1 MTSILDAIVYLFI
14 NAFDT
19 YLMYLFMRLFFK
31 NDFISKKAAV
41 FVYSLYYV
49 VSTLVYALFSFVF
62 LNMISSIIVTFIVTL
77 CYRSKISKKIIVTL
91 LNYATMN
98 ICEGVVA
105 AAIGLGGV
113 DVFEISHY
121 GDSFCLIAVE
131 LLDFAVIK
139 IIGKFQN
146 LNSNAPI
153 PHTFSIIAILVPC
166 VSVLFE
172 ILLFM
177 QKNVSDL
184 VYALSLI
191 CVVSLNFLLIY
202 LYDSIS
208 KLFDK
213 KIETEMAKQETKY
226 YHKQAE
232 LIQNNSQKIKQ
243 LRHDMKNYTIALS
256 ELIKNNENEKA
267 LKYISSVSGILEP
280 AKIYCNTGILSIDS
294 IVNYKFTRA
303 EEIGISVDSEIT
315 IPNNLNLN
323 SNDLVAIL
331 GNLLDNA
338 IEASSKAENKYIKF
352 RTSYDRGTVLIVLTN
367 SYNGEL
373 NFEGKSYKTTKE
385 DNKAIHGIGLK
396 SIKSAVE
403 KYNGAMKVTHTDT
416 EFSVR
421 ILLFN

>member
-121 GDSFCLIAVE
+121 GDSFCPIAVA

-191 CVVSLNFLLIY
+191 CVIILNFTIFY
-202 LYDSIS
+202 LYDSFT
-208 KLFDK
+208 KAFDE
-213 KIETEMAKQETKY
+213 KIQMEMIKQEIEY
-226 YHKQAE
+226 YHKQAD
-232 LIQNNSQKIKQ
+232 LIQESSEGIKQ
-243 LRHDMKNYTIALS
+243 IRHDMKNHIIVIE
-256 ELIKNNENEKA
+256 ELAKIQDNDKI
-267 LKYISSVSGILEP
+267 LDYISNLYDKLGQ
-280 AKIYCNTGILSIDS
+280 AKVFSDTGIIAIDS
-294 IVNYKFTRA
+294 VLNYKLTQA
-303 EEIGISVDSEIT
+303 EKKGIDVTSEIT
-315 IPNNLNLN
+315 IPNNLEFQ
-323 SNDLVAIL
+323 SNDFVAIL

-338 IEASSKAENKYIKF
+338 IEATSKLNDNKYIKLHIK
-352 RTSYDRGTVLIVLTN
+352 YNKGTVFIAVKNSFDGKLNIVGN
-367 SYNGEL
+367 E
-373 NFEGKSYKTTKE
+373 YKTTK
-385 DNKAIHGIGLK
+385 DSDSLHGIGMK
-396 SIKSAVE
+396 SIETTIKQ
-403 KYNGAMKVTHTDT
+403 YNGEMKVSHTNN
-416 EFSVR
+416 EFFVKIIIFS
-421 ILLFN
+421 

>member
-1 MTSILDAIVYLFI
+1 M
-14 NAFDT
+14 
-19 YLMYLFMRLFFK
+19 
-31 NDFISKKAAV
+31 
-41 FVYSLYYV
+41 
-49 VSTLVYALFSFVF
+49 
-62 LNMISSIIVTFIVTL
+62 
-77 CYRSKISKKIIVTL
+77 
-91 LNYATMN
+91 
-98 ICEGVVA
+98 
-105 AAIGLGGV
+105 
-113 DVFEISHY
+113 
-121 GDSFCLIAVE
+121 
-131 LLDFAVIK
+131 
-139 IIGKFQN
+139 
-146 LNSNAPI
+146 
-153 PHTFSIIAILVPC
+153 
-166 VSVLFE
+166 
-172 ILLFM
+172 
-177 QKNVSDL
+177 
-184 VYALSLI
+184 
-191 CVVSLNFLLIY
+191 
-202 LYDSIS
+202 
-208 KLFDK
+208 
-213 KIETEMAKQETKY
+213 
-226 YHKQAE
+226 
-232 LIQNNSQKIKQ
+232 
-243 LRHDMKNYTIALS
+243 
-256 ELIKNNENEKA
+256 
-267 LKYISSVSGILEP
+267 
-280 AKIYCNTGILSIDS
+280 SIDS

>member
-31 NDFISKKAAV
+31 NDFISKKAAF

-62 LNMISSIIVTFIVTL
+62 LNMISSLIVTFIVTL

-98 ICEGVVA
+98 ICEAVVA

-113 DVFEISHY
+113 DIFEISHY
-121 GDSFCLIAVE
+121 GDSFCLIAVA

-153 PHTFSIIAILVPC
+153 QHSFSIIAILVPC

-226 YHKQAE
+226 YYKQAE
-232 LIQNNSQKIKQ
+232 LIQNNSQEIKQ

-256 ELIKNNENEKA
+256 ALIKNNENEKA

-280 AKIYCNTGILSIDS
+280 TKIYCNTGILSVDS

-303 EEIGISVDSEIT
+303 EEIGISVDSKIT

-352 RTSYDRGTVLIVLTN
+352 RASYDRGTVLIVLTN

-373 NFEGKSYKTTKE
+373 NFEGQSYKTTKE

-396 SIKSAVE
+396 SIKSAVQ
-403 KYNGAMKVTHTDT
+403 KYNGEIKVTHTDT

-421 ILLFN
+421 LLLFN

>member
-1 MTSILDAIVYLFI
+1 
-14 NAFDT
+14 
-19 YLMYLFMRLFFK
+19 MRLFFK

-121 GDSFCLIAVE
+121 GDSFCLIAVA

-232 LIQNNSQKIKQ
+232 LIQNNSQEIKQ

-338 IEASSKAENKYIKF
+338 IEATSKLNDNKYIKLHIK
-352 RTSYDRGTVLIVLTN
+352 YNKGTVFIAVKNSFDGKLNIVGN
-367 SYNGEL
+367 E
-373 NFEGKSYKTTKE
+373 YKTTK
-385 DNKAIHGIGLK
+385 DSDSLHGIGMK
-396 SIKSAVE
+396 SIETTIKQ
-403 KYNGAMKVTHTDT
+403 YNGEMKVSHTNN
-416 EFSVR
+416 EFLVKI
-421 ILLFN
+421 ILFS

>member
-1 MTSILDAIVYLFI
+1 
-14 NAFDT
+14 
-19 YLMYLFMRLFFK
+19 MRLFFK

-121 GDSFCLIAVE
+121 GDSFCLIAVA
-131 LLDFAVIK
+131 LLDFTVIK

-232 LIQNNSQKIKQ
+232 LIQNNSQEIKQ

-338 IEASSKAENKYIKF
+338 IEATSKLNDNKYIKLHIK
-352 RTSYDRGTVLIVLTN
+352 YNKGTVFIAVKNSFDGKLNIVGN
-367 SYNGEL
+367 E
-373 NFEGKSYKTTKE
+373 YKTTK
-385 DNKAIHGIGLK
+385 DSDSLHGIGMK
-396 SIKSAVE
+396 SIETTIKQ
-403 KYNGAMKVTHTDT
+403 YNGEMKVSHTNN
-416 EFSVR
+416 EFFVKIIIFS
-421 ILLFN
+421 

>member
-98 ICEGVVA
+98 ICEAVVA
-105 AAIGLGGV
+105 ATIGLGGV

-121 GDSFCLIAVE
+121 GDSFCLIAVA

-139 IIGKFQN
+139 IISKFQN

-232 LIQNNSQKIKQ
+232 LIQNNFQEIKQ

-303 EEIGISVDSEIT
+303 EEIGISVDSKIT

>member
-121 GDSFCLIAVE
+121 GDSFCLIAVA

-177 QKNVSDL
+177 QKNVSNI

-191 CVVSLNFLLIY
+191 CVIILNFTIFY
-202 LYDSIS
+202 LYDSFT
-208 KLFDK
+208 KAFDE
-213 KIETEMAKQETKY
+213 KIQMEMIKQEIEY
-226 YHKQAE
+226 YHKQAD
-232 LIQNNSQKIKQ
+232 LIQESSEGIKQ
-243 LRHDMKNYTIALS
+243 IRHDMKNHIIVIE
-256 ELIKNNENEKA
+256 ELAKIQDNDKI
-267 LKYISSVSGILEP
+267 LDYISNLYDKLGQ
-280 AKIYCNTGILSIDS
+280 AKVFSDTGIIAIDS
-294 IVNYKFTRA
+294 VLNYKLTQA
-303 EEIGISVDSEIT
+303 EKKGIDVTSEIT
-315 IPNNLNLN
+315 IPNNLEFQ
-323 SNDLVAIL
+323 SNDFVAIL

-338 IEASSKAENKYIKF
+338 IEATSKLNDNKYIKLHIK
-352 RTSYDRGTVLIVLTN
+352 YNKGTVFIAVKNSFDGKLNIVGN
-367 SYNGEL
+367 E
-373 NFEGKSYKTTKE
+373 YKTTK
-385 DNKAIHGIGLK
+385 DSDSLHGIGMK
-396 SIKSAVE
+396 SIETTIKQ
-403 KYNGAMKVTHTDT
+403 YNGEMKVSHTNN
-416 EFSVR
+416 EFFVKIIIFS
-421 ILLFN
+421 

>member
-1 MTSILDAIVYLFI
+1 
-14 NAFDT
+14 
-19 YLMYLFMRLFFK
+19 MRLFFK

-121 GDSFCLIAVE
+121 GDSFCLIAVA

-232 LIQNNSQKIKQ
+232 LIQNNSQEIKQ

-280 AKIYCNTGILSIDS
+280 AKIYCNTGSLSIDS

-338 IEASSKAENKYIKF
+338 IEATSKLNDNKYIKLHIK
-352 RTSYDRGTVLIVLTN
+352 YNKGTVFIAVKNSFDGKLNIVGN
-367 SYNGEL
+367 E
-373 NFEGKSYKTTKE
+373 YKTTK
-385 DNKAIHGIGLK
+385 DSDSLHGIGMK
-396 SIKSAVE
+396 SIETTIKQ
-403 KYNGAMKVTHTDT
+403 YNGEMKVSHTNN
-416 EFSVR
+416 EFLVKI
-421 ILLFN
+421 ILFS

>member
-1 MTSILDAIVYLFI
+1 MTFTLYNLVFLFI

-19 YLMYLFMRLFFK
+19 YLMYLFMRLFF
-31 NDFISKKAAV
+31 NNNFINKKLSL
-41 FVYSLYYV
+41 SLYVLHYTITGV
-49 VSTLVYALFSFVF
+49 VYIFFSSIIV
-62 LNMISSIIVTFIVTL
+62 NMISSLIATFLITL
-77 CYRSKISKKIIVTL
+77 GYNSKFPKKIVVTV
-91 LNYATMN
+91 LNYVTVN
-98 ICEGVVA
+98 ICEIIVG
-105 AAIGLGGV
+105 AIVGLSGV
-113 DVFEISHY
+113 DIFERTYY
-121 GDSFCLIAVE
+121 GDSFCLIEVAVLE
-131 LLDFAVIK
+131 FFVIR
-139 IIGKFQN
+139 IIGKFKN
-146 LNSNAPI
+146 LNSSLPI
-153 PHTFSIIAILVPC
+153 PRTFLVMAVLIPC
-166 VSVLFE
+166 ISLIFE

-177 QKNVSDL
+177 QENISDL
-184 VYALSLI
+184 VYVLSLI
-191 CVVSLNFLLIY
+191 CVVSLNFLVIY

-208 KLFDK
+208 KLFNER
-213 KIETEMAKQETKY
+213 IETEIAKQETEY

-232 LIQNNSQKIKQ
+232 LIQENSQEVKQ

-256 ELIKNNENEKA
+256 ALIKNNENEKA
-267 LKYISSVSGILEP
+267 LKYMSSVSGILEP
-280 AKIYCNTGILSIDS
+280 TKIYCNTGILSVDS

-352 RTSYDRGTVLIVLTN
+352 RASYDRGTVLIVLTN

-373 NFEGKSYKTTKE
+373 NFEGQSYKTTKE

-396 SIKSAVE
+396 SIKSAVQ
-403 KYNGAMKVTHTDT
+403 KYNGEIKVTHTDT

-421 ILLFN
+421 LLLFN

>member
-121 GDSFCLIAVE
+121 GDSFCLIAVA

-146 LNSNAPI
+146 LNSNSPI

-232 LIQNNSQKIKQ
+232 LIQNNSQEIKQ

-267 LKYISSVSGILEP
+267 LKYISLVSGILEP

>member
-1 MTSILDAIVYLFI
+1 MTFTLYNLVFLFI

-19 YLMYLFMRLFFK
+19 YLMYLFMRLFF
-31 NDFISKKAAV
+31 NNFINKKLSI
-41 FVYSLYYV
+41 SLYVLHYTITGV
-49 VSTLVYALFSFVF
+49 VYIFFSSIIV
-62 LNMISSIIVTFIVTL
+62 NMISSLIATFLITL
-77 CYRSKISKKIIVTL
+77 GYNSKFSKKIVVTV
-91 LNYATMN
+91 LNYVTVN
-98 ICEGVVA
+98 ICEIIVG
-105 AAIGLGGV
+105 AIVGLSGV
-113 DVFEISHY
+113 DIFERTYY
-121 GDSFCLIAVE
+121 GDSFCLIAV
-131 LLDFAVIK
+131 AVLEFFVIR
-139 IIGKFQN
+139 IIGKFKN
-146 LNSNAPI
+146 LNSNLPI
-153 PHTFSIIAILVPC
+153 PRTFLVIAVLIPC
-166 VSVLFE
+166 ISLIFE

-177 QKNVSDL
+177 LENISDL
-184 VYALSLI
+184 IYVLSLI
-191 CVVSLNFLLIY
+191 CVVSLNFLVIY

-208 KLFDK
+208 KLFNER
-213 KIETEMAKQETKY
+213 IETEIAKQETEY

-232 LIQNNSQKIKQ
+232 LIQENSQEVKQ

-267 LKYISSVSGILEP
+267 LEYISSVSGILEP
-280 AKIYCNTGILSIDS
+280 AKIYCNTGILSVDS

-303 EEIGISVDSEIT
+303 LDLGISVDSEIT
-315 IPNNLNLN
+315 IPNNLKLN
-323 SNDLVAIL
+323 PNDLVAIL

-338 IEASSKAENKYIKF
+338 IEASSKAKNKYIKF

>member
-1 MTSILDAIVYLFI
+1 MSILDAIVYLFI

-41 FVYSLYYV
+41 FVYTLYYV

-77 CYRSKISKKIIVTL
+77 CYRSKISKKVIVTL

-98 ICEGVVA
+98 VCESVVA

-113 DVFEISHY
+113 DVFEISYY
-121 GDSFCLIAVE
+121 GDSFCLIAVA

-208 KLFDK
+208 KLFDE
-213 KIETEMAKQETKY
+213 KIETEIAKQETEY

-232 LIQNNSQKIKQ
+232 LIQENSQEVKQ

-256 ELIKNNENEKA
+256 ELISNNENKKA
-267 LKYISSVSGILEP
+267 LEYISSFSNILEST
-280 AKIYCNTGILSIDS
+280 KIYCNTGILSVDS

-303 EEIGISVDSEIT
+303 EEMGISVDSEII
-315 IPNNLNLN
+315 IPYNINLNF
-323 SNDLVAIL
+323 NDLVAIL
-331 GNLLDNA
+331 GNILDNA
-338 IEASSKAENKYIKF
+338 IEASEKAEKKYIRF
-352 RTSYDRGTVLIVLTN
+352 RVSYDRGTILLVLLN
-367 SYNGEL
+367 SYNGDL
-373 NFEGKSYKTTKE
+373 KLEGNTYKTTKK
-385 DNKAIHGIGLK
+385 DSTIIHGIGLK
-396 SIKSAVE
+396 SIKSSVE
-403 KYNGAMKVTHTDT
+403 KYNGEIKITHTDT
-416 EFSVR
+416 EFSVK
-421 ILLFN
+421 ILLFS

>member
-1 MTSILDAIVYLFI
+1 
-14 NAFDT
+14 
-19 YLMYLFMRLFFK
+19 MRLFFK

-98 ICEGVVA
+98 ICEAVVA

-121 GDSFCLIAVE
+121 GDSFCLIAVA

-232 LIQNNSQKIKQ
+232 LIQNNFQEIK
-243 LRHDMKNYTIALS
+243 
-256 ELIKNNENEKA
+256 
-267 LKYISSVSGILEP
+267 
-280 AKIYCNTGILSIDS
+280 
-294 IVNYKFTRA
+294 
-303 EEIGISVDSEIT
+303 
-315 IPNNLNLN
+315 
-323 SNDLVAIL
+323 
-331 GNLLDNA
+331 
-338 IEASSKAENKYIKF
+338 
-352 RTSYDRGTVLIVLTN
+352 
-367 SYNGEL
+367 
-373 NFEGKSYKTTKE
+373 
-385 DNKAIHGIGLK
+385 
-396 SIKSAVE
+396 
-403 KYNGAMKVTHTDT
+403 
-416 EFSVR
+416 
-421 ILLFN
+421 

>member
-121 GDSFCLIAVE
+121 GDSFCLIAVA

-177 QKNVSDL
+177 QKNVSNI

-191 CVVSLNFLLIY
+191 CVIILNFTIFY
-202 LYDSIS
+202 LYDSFT
-208 KLFDK
+208 KAFDE
-213 KIETEMAKQETKY
+213 KIQMEMIKQEIEY
-226 YHKQAE
+226 YHKQAD
-232 LIQNNSQKIKQ
+232 LIQESSEGIKQ
-243 LRHDMKNYTIALS
+243 IRHDMKNHIIVIE
-256 ELIKNNENEKA
+256 ELAKIQDNDKI
-267 LKYISSVSGILEP
+267 LDYISNLYDKLGQ
-280 AKIYCNTGILSIDS
+280 AKVFSDTGIIAIDS
-294 IVNYKFTRA
+294 VLNYKLTQA
-303 EEIGISVDSEIT
+303 EKKGIDVTSEIT
-315 IPNNLNLN
+315 IPNNLEFQ
-323 SNDLVAIL
+323 SNDFVAIL

-338 IEASSKAENKYIKF
+338 IEATSKLNDNKYIKLHIK
-352 RTSYDRGTVLIVLTN
+352 YNKGTVFIAVKNSFDGKLNIVGN
-367 SYNGEL
+367 E
-373 NFEGKSYKTTKE
+373 YKTTK
-385 DNKAIHGIGLK
+385 DSDSLHGIGMK
-396 SIKSAVE
+396 SIETTIKQ
-403 KYNGAMKVTHTDT
+403 YNGEMKVSHTNN
-416 EFSVR
+416 EFLVKI
-421 ILLFN
+421 ILFS